1 MEKECSKICGG
12 GFLTLRREVISGNN
26 CDRDEN
32 TRTEHCN
39 EHMCPNAETDL
50 SGKITNFSH
59 VNEEFCLKVI

>member
-1 MEKECSKICGG
+1 MRRRV
-12 GFLTLRREVISGNN
+12 FTLRREVISGNN

-50 SGKITNFSH
+50 SGKITIFCH